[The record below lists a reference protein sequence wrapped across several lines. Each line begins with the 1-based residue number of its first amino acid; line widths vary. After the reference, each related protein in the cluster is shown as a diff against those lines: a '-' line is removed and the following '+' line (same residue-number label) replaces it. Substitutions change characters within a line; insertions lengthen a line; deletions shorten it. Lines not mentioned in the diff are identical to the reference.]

1 MSVTVWQ
8 AHLEALAHRKCGK
21 TTDVYAELC
30 QDADVEREVLKELTE
45 HARKSKQVK
54 FAANNRS
61 LAIKSKGEFR
71 CIC

>member
-1 MSVTVWQ
+1 MSATVWQ

-45 HARKSKQVK
+45 HARKSKQV
-54 FAANNRS
+54 NTCS
-61 LAIKSKGEFR
+61 V
-71 CIC
+71 